1 MKQNKMNIN
10 KTNPAIQIAIVFPLL
25 ALMAWGCGS
34 TDSNRPI
41 PWERPE
47 SPWRFQALL
56 NEEPVEVEIDTAWIH
71 PGNGIYFIV
80 RLSTPSPFDQSY
92 YNSQF
97 SIMPAIRS
105 IPLDSILV
113 INDIDRLDKFEQL
126 SFHSIISESVIDDVT
141 MTTYRLNPEDTTN
154 YVRFTKLEVDEG
166 ERYRAII
173 AGEYEAVYYCDP
185 EWVDTPKGSFR
196 QLPDT
201 VRITHGRFETVLL
214 DWDDYD
220 YWKEQY

>member
-10 KTNPAIQIAIVFPLL
+10 PAIRITMALPLL
-25 ALMAWGCGS
+25 ALMVWGCGS
-34 TDSNRPI
+34 TDGHRPI

-97 SIMPAIRS
+97 SIIPAIRS
-105 IPLDSILV
+105 ILLDSILV

-141 MTTYRLNPEDTTN
+141 MTTYRLNPKDTT
-154 YVRFTKLEVDEG
+154 KSE
-166 ERYRAII
+166 ERRV
-173 AGEYEAVYYCDP
+173 G
-185 EWVDTPKGSFR
+185 
-196 QLPDT
+196 
-201 VRITHGRFETVLL
+201 
-214 DWDDYD
+214 
-220 YWKEQY
+220 KECRSRREPYH